1 MHSDGRSQAVA
12 NRPKAVD
19 HDLKDPGRLNV
30 LNDNTYPSRMLSF
43 SEYVA
48 YMLHFMVTA
57 TLRGSPKM
65 FAPAGLLMLW

>member
-1 MHSDGRSQAVA
+1 MNDIAASIRI
-12 NRPKAVD
+12 RPKAVD
-19 HDLKDPGRLNV
+19 HNPREPGRLNV
-30 LNDNTYPSRMLSF
+30 LNDNTCPGRMLSL
-43 SEYVA
+43 SEDVA